1 MLRASQAAASM
12 LSCPT
17 PRLPTTVQRAR
28 AASNAPRTCVRL
40 RTIIASAVAASAVMR
55 RVSLVTM
62 GMVDMVKGSSDQRW
76 VLMFRTGRARPS

>member
-28 AASNAPRTCVRL
+28 AASNA
-40 RTIIASAVAASAVMR
+40 R
-55 RVSLVTM
+55 RVSLLTM
-62 GMVDMVKGSSDQRW
+62 GMVDMVKGSSDQRL
-76 VLMFRTGRARPS
+76 VLMFCTGRARPS